1 MSAKDY
7 SISFVRALAMAMIV
21 ACHLLQYY
29 ELELAWWL
37 NVGVQIFL
45 CISGYLY
52 GTREV
57 HNDFVFIKKRF
68 TRILLDYYVVVVP
81 ALLLYCLFAADL
93 VSPGKVVSVL
103 LTSDTLYGAGHLW
116 FVPVILVCYLI
127 TPLLISFAAVGSK
140 RGAGVDIIKMLTS
153 MIVIF
158 LVCRYFI
165 PYFNSAHV
173 NCFVIGF
180 FLRRIQASDKRWA
193 MGCCVAIIGI
203 AICLNVVQVASVYYS
218 YSPFEPLYTSKW
230 FSIFKSYAHTFLGV
244 SLFVILRAA
253 AKRAKTSAGMRKF
266 LDCSDEYSYDVYLVH
281 QFFIFS
287 PFALM
292 ALTPSLF
299 LNIAAVLLATGL
311 AAWIVRAI
319 CRQLQTWW
327 KKTSGGKGLEAG
339 NGSDVRA

>member
-1 MSAKDY
+1 
-7 SISFVRALAMAMIV
+7 MAMIV

-52 GTREV
+52 GMREV
-57 HNDFVFIKKRF
+57 GNDFAFIKKRF
-68 TRILLDYYVVVVP
+68 ARILLDYYVVVVP

-93 VSPGKVVSVL
+93 VSPGKIVSVL

-116 FVPVILVCYLI
+116 FVPVILACYLI
-127 TPLLISFAAVGSK
+127 TPLLASFAAAGTR
-140 RGAGVDIIKMLTS
+140 RGPGVEVAKMLVS
-153 MIVIF
+153 VFAVF
-158 LVCRYFI
+158 LVCRYFV

-180 FLRRIQASDKRWA
+180 FLRRIHASDERWA
-193 MGCCVAIIGI
+193 TGCCAAIIGI
-203 AICLNVVQVASVYYS
+203 AICMNAVQIASVYYS
-218 YSPFEPLYTSKW
+218 YPPFEPLYASKW

-244 SLFVILRAA
+244 SLFIILRAV
-253 AKRAKTSAGMRKF
+253 AKRAKMPAGARKI

-292 ALTPSLF
+292 AFTPSLV
-299 LNIAAVLLATGL
+299 LNIGAVLLATGV
-311 AAWIVRAI
+311 AAWIARTV
-319 CRQLQTWW
+319 CRRLQAWW
-327 KKTSGGKGLEAG
+327 KRAVAGKGLGAG
-339 NGSDVRA
+339 KGPDARA